1 MGYFFFEF
9 VGVHRLFTVRY
20 LRVAIILRAFVSLL
34 VEDKVSGLLVMMVV
48 LVHLLV
54 ADRRAE
60 FLALDN
66 SLVVLA

>member
-1 MGYFFFEF
+1 M
-9 VGVHRLFTVRY
+9 
-20 LRVAIILRAFVSLL
+20 SLL
-34 VEDKVSGLLVMMVV
+34 VEDKVSGLLVLMVV

-60 FLALDN
+60 FLVLDN